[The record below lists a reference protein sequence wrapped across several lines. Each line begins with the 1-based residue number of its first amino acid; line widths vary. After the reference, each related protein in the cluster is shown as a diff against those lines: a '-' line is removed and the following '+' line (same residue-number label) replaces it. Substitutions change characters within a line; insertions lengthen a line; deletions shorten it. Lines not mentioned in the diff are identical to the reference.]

1 MENELSVERRKAQIM
16 VSYAMDNITKETQN
30 ALFYYLQEKHI
41 ESLAKIIAYLE
52 LDYTRVD
59 ELLQTYDYDT
69 RDKIFELSRKFHK
82 TDEEVVVE
90 ADHIVESSGVSCD
103 DDFQIIKENL
113 PASGKDFAKE
123 AVHNF
128 RATTPVLKSKLD
140 KCIFEIK
147 DIIYLRDIDIQK
159 ILRDVDQ
166 HQIAAILRHES
177 EEVQN
182 KIFRN
187 MSERASK
194 MLKEDIQM
202 MGGIPQSRL
211 DAYRAQMINTILR
224 LEASGYIELFT
235 KENYGEL

>member
-1 MENELSVERRKAQIM
+1 MENKFTVERRKAQIM
-16 VSYAMDNITKETQN
+16 VSYAMDNITKESQK
-30 ALFYYLQEKHI
+30 ALLEFLQAKHF
-41 ESLAKIIAYLE
+41 ECLAKIIAYLE

-82 TDEEVVVE
+82 TDEAVVNE
-90 ADHIVESSGVSCD
+90 ADHIVRSAGVSCD

-113 PASGKDFAKE
+113 PASGRDFAKE

-128 RATTPVLKSKLD
+128 RARTPVLKSELN
-140 KCIFEIK
+140 KCLFEIK
-147 DIIYLRDIDIQK
+147 DIVYLRDIDIQK

-166 HQIAAILRHES
+166 HQIAAVLRYES

-187 MSERASK
+187 ISERASK
-194 MLKEDIQM
+194 MLKEDIKLM
-202 MGGIPQSRL
+202 ASLPQHRL

-224 LEASGYIELFT
+224 LEANGDIDLFT
-235 KENYGEL
+235 KENFGEL

>member
-1 MENELSVERRKAQIM
+1 MANELSIERRKAQIM
-16 VSYAMDNITKETQN
+16 VSYAMDNITKETQK
-30 ALFYYLQEKHI
+30 ALFDYLQEKHL

-52 LDYTRVD
+52 LDYTKTD
-59 ELLQTYDYDT
+59 EFLQFYDYDT

-82 TDEEVVVE
+82 TDEEVIVE
-90 ADHIVESSGVSCD
+90 ADHIVKSAGVSCD
-103 DDFQIIKENL
+103 DDFQIIKGNL
-113 PASGKDFAKE
+113 PTSGSDFAKE

-128 RATTPVLKSKLD
+128 RETTPVLKSKLD
-140 KCIFEIK
+140 KCLFEIK

-166 HQIAAILRHES
+166 QQIAAILRYES
-177 EEVQN
+177 EDVQN

-194 MLKEDIQM
+194 MLKEDIEM
-202 MGGIPQSRL
+202 LGDIPQGQL

-224 LEASGYIELFT
+224 LEANGHIDLFT
-235 KENYGEL
+235 KEYFGEL